1 MTLDQLTA
9 FLWVARLGGFRRA
22 AEQLHL
28 TQPAVS
34 TRIAR
39 LEEELATALFD
50 RDGGGLTLTRQGTLL
65 LSYANQM
72 LFVQDEIRK
81 HVADTARLT
90 GLFRIGASE
99 TIAQSWLPDFLK
111 AFSAVYPQINI
122 DLTVD
127 ISTDL
132 RASLLTRQLDLAFLM
147 GPVSEFSVENLA
159 LPPFELY
166 WYCAAGSAP
175 VDLGTTP
182 VISFSAKTRPYRE
195 LMTLLAR
202 HVGPSVRVFTSTSL
216 SASLQIIAAGS
227 AVGPFPRA
235 LARKLIAD
243 DRIVEFDPRL
253 KVSPLAFTASYL
265 GEPRNFLAEE
275 GAGIALRV
283 ARAWQASN

>member
-22 AEQLHL
+22 ADQLHL
-28 TQPAVS
+28 TQPAIS
-34 TRIAR
+34 TRIAK
-39 LEEELATALFD
+39 LEEELGTAVFD
-50 RDGGGLTLTRQGTLL
+50 RESSELTLTRQGTLL

-81 HVADTARLT
+81 HVADTAKLN

-111 AFSAVYPQINI
+111 AFSAVYPRINI

-132 RASLLTRQLDLAFLM
+132 REALLTRQLDLAFLM
-147 GPVSEFSVENLA
+147 GPVSEFSVENVA
-159 LPPFELY
+159 LPPFALH

-175 VDLGTTP
+175 VDLTTTP

-202 HVGPSVRVFTSTSL
+202 HVSPSVRVFTSTSL

-235 LARKLIAD
+235 LAGKLIAD
-243 DRIVEFDPRL
+243 GRITEFDPGL
-253 KVSPLAFTASYL
+253 TISPLAFTASYL
-265 GEPRNFLAEE
+265 GEPRNFLAED
-275 GAGIALRV
+275 GASIALRT
-283 ARAWQASN
+283 AEDWQIAN